1 MREIPVPDDLP
12 GHRSGQEAFPHAAA
26 AVQEKPAARLR
37 PEPAGVFGALIE
49 KMCRGMIDMTGTGLG
64 MDPMELAMAMIREAP
79 LRGLVTNDPRPEIN
93 RVWLQEMLDKLNGML
108 EE

>member
-1 MREIPVPDDLP
+1 MKITGRITQMQSITGTIKVMSDSINSTVGDVLSCSEGRE
-12 GHRSGQEAFPHAAA
+12 
-26 AVQEKPAARLR
+26 
-37 PEPAGVFGALIE
+37 VFGALIE